1 MNYIMNTGS
10 ISFEIKSDKVFVT
23 GYPELENRPGIMIG
37 DGMAEFRGRF
47 SALYLANTR
56 TCKIRKFSTEPKQL
70 FKRVLVDDNEIDYD
84 SIAEKCSKEALSTAK
99 IKAIIIIDLKTC
111 YGFKNGICAISWVLR
126 PNDGYYADEYT
137 PIQVKKDEV
146 VYAIIN
152 TDLDIIEP
160 FRPITD
166 ISANYF

>member
-10 ISFEIKSDKVFVT
+10 ISFEIKDNIVHVT
-23 GYPELENRPGIMIG
+23 GYPELENRTGNLIG

-47 SALYLANTR
+47 SELYLANTR
-56 TCKIRKFSTEPKQL
+56 TCKIRKFSTEPEQL
-70 FKRVLVDDNEIDYD
+70 FKRVLVEDNEIDYD
-84 SIAEKCSKEALSTAK
+84 SITEKCSKEALSTARAK
-99 IKAIIIIDLKTC
+99 VISMISLNTC
-111 YGFKNGICAISWVLR
+111 YGFKNGICAISWVLM

>member
-1 MNYIMNTGS
+1 MNTGS

-23 GYPELENRPGIMIG
+23 RYPELENRPGIMIG
-37 DGMAEFRGRF
+37 DGMAEFRGRY
-47 SALYLANTR
+47 SELYIANTR
-56 TCKIRKFSTEPKQL
+56 TCRIRKFSTQTEHL
-70 FKRVLVDDNEIDYD
+70 FKQVLVDDNEIDYD
-84 SIAEKCSKEALSTAK
+84 SITEKCSKEALSTAE
-99 IKAIIIIDLKTC
+99 IKTIIIIDLKTC

-126 PNDGYYADEYT
+126 PNDGYYADGYT
-137 PIQVKKDEV
+137 PIQVKNDEV

-152 TDLDIIEP
+152 TDLEIIEP

>member
-1 MNYIMNTGS
+1 MSTRS

-37 DGMAEFRGRF
+37 DGMAEFRGRY
-47 SALYLANTR
+47 SELYIANTR
-56 TCKIRKFSTEPKQL
+56 TCRIRKFSVQTEHL
-70 FKRVLVDDNEIDYD
+70 IRRVLVDDNEIDYD
-84 SIAEKCSKEALSTAK
+84 SITEKYSKEALSTAE

-126 PNDGYYADEYT
+126 RNDGYYADEYT
-137 PIQVKKDEV
+137 PIQVKNDEV

-152 TDLDIIEP
+152 TDLEIIEP

-166 ISANYF
+166 ITANYF